1 MFKNLTIRT
10 GLLVLLAVFALLQF
24 TSSGIGMYFLHQNDE
39 DVNFLEVTASEQK
52 ALSDSRDAVLRLRS
66 IIDSTVIQLTNNMPV
81 NVPQVV
87 KSLRQELQISQDNF
101 DLFMKI
107 PGLTMSRPEIGRI
120 MEKTQA
126 DQVASALTNIGLLE
140 NFTRPAPAV
149 HGKPSRIP
157 PKGA

>member
-10 GLLVLLAVFALLQF
+10 GLLILLAVFALLQF

-87 KSLRQELQISQDNF
+87 KALRQELQTSQTNF

-107 PGLTMSRPEIGRI
+107 L
-120 MEKTQA
+120 A
-126 DQVASALTNIGLLE
+126 
-140 NFTRPAPAV
+140 
-149 HGKPSRIP
+149 
-157 PKGA
+157 

>member
-10 GLLVLLAVFALLQF
+10 GLLILLAVFALLQF

-66 IIDSTVIQLTNNMPV
+66 IIDSTVIQLTKNMPV

-87 KSLRQELQISQDNF
+87 KHCAKNYKPRR
-101 DLFMKI
+101 
-107 PGLTMSRPEIGRI
+107 LT
-120 MEKTQA
+120 
-126 DQVASALTNIGLLE
+126 LTCL
-140 NFTRPAPAV
+140 
-149 HGKPSRIP
+149 
-157 PKGA
+157 